1 MGSII
6 TIATQK
12 GGAGKTTL
20 ASVLSADL
28 AHQEWRVAV
37 IDADPN
43 RGFTEWAELYTG
55 PSMTFRAEPDE
66 KELANLPADL
76 AETHDVVIV
85 DTAGFGSR
93 SMLVAIGAADGVI
106 IPCMPDRGSVREAEQ
121 TAEWVRN
128 LSRSTRREIQFRVVM
143 TGFDPRR
150 SADRHALD
158 QAKNQLLLPFLDAVL
173 SDRTAYQASS
183 WSGAAPTDGIIGHEA
198 AVLSSEIM
206 ALGWLS
212 RLAR

>member
-1 MGSII
+1 MGNIV

-20 ASVLSADL
+20 ARVLSADL
-28 AHQEWRVAV
+28 ARRGRRVAV

-55 PSMTFRAEPDE
+55 PAMTFRAEPDE

-76 AETHDVVIV
+76 AETHDVVVI

-121 TAEWVRN
+121 TAVWVRN

-143 TGFDPRR
+143 TGFDIRR
-150 SADRHALD
+150 AADRHALN
-158 QAKNQLLLPFLDAVL
+158 QAQNELALPFLKAVL

-183 WSGAAPTDGIIGHEA
+183 WSGAAPSDGVIGREA
-198 AVLSSEIM
+198 AILTDEI
-206 ALGWLS
+206 ASLNWFSGGV
-212 RLAR
+212 A